1 MIRLAE
7 IDDLRRLKSFYD
19 DVIDYQ
25 RYDSCGAAWT
35 KDVYPSENDL
45 KRHLEN
51 DLFYI
56 LEEKGK
62 ITGAACISLH
72 EDENYRNAPWSLNL
86 KEDEIAVL
94 HLMAIHPSCRGK
106 NLSKEPL
113 SFIINNVS
121 GKVKAIH
128 LDVIKGNSRAAKL
141 YEKAGFRSI
150 GSYKVFYEDTGSI
163 MVDLMEYVY

>member
-7 IDDLRRLKSFYD
+7 KDDLIRLKSFYD

-35 KDVYPSENDL
+35 KDVYPSVNDL

-56 LEEKGK
+56 LEEREK
-62 ITGAACISLH
+62 IAGAACISLH
-72 EDENYRNAPWSLNL
+72 EEENYRNAPWSLNL
-86 KEDEIAVL
+86 KEEEIAVL
-94 HLMAIHPSCRGK
+94 HLMAIHPSRRGK
-106 NLSKEPL
+106 GLSKELL
-113 SFIINNVS
+113 SFIIENIS

-128 LDVIKGNSRAAKL
+128 LDVIEGNNRAAEL
-141 YEKAGFRSI
+141 YEKAGFRSV
-150 GSYKVFYEDTGSI
+150 GLYRVFYEDTGNI
-163 MVDLMEYVY
+163 MVDLMEYIY